1 VKFSFELKEIIVR
14 ALNEDVHNADI
25 TTEAIFDTYQEGK
38 AKLIAKDGGVIAGLE
53 VFQETFLLVD
63 RTLRISFYKKDGDLI
78 RKGEIV
84 AEIIGN
90 IASILI
96 AERTALNFLQRMS
109 GIATATNIFVD
120 KVKHTKAKILDTRKT
135 VPGLRLLDKMAVYIG
150 GGQNHRI
157 GLYDMFLIKDNHIA
171 GAGSITKAVKKVKE
185 YKKKNNLNC
194 LIEVETK
201 NFEEINEALQ
211 CGIDIIMLDNFS
223 VNDTK
228 KAVNIINNK
237 CKIEASGGININTLV
252 EVAETG
258 VDYISVGALT
268 HSVRALDL
276 SLLIDYAK

>member
-1 VKFSFELKEIIVR
+1 MLNQLIVDDIIKR
-14 ALNEDVHNADI
+14 ALQEDMPFGDI
-25 TTEAIFDTYQEGK
+25 TTDNLINEESISK
-38 AKLIAKDGGVIAGLE
+38 AVMIAKENGVIAGLDVAAR
-53 VFQETFLLVD
+53 VFEILDEKAVF
-63 RTLRISFYKKDGDLI
+63 KKHVSDGCKVS
-78 RKGEIV
+78 KGDII
-84 AEIIGN
+84 AEIEGKTR
-90 IASILI
+90 ALLKG
-96 AERTALNFLQRMS
+96 ERTALNILQRLS
-109 GIATATNIFVD
+109 GIASKTNEICEI
-120 KVKHTKAKILDTRKT
+120 VKDLPVSIADTRKT
-135 VPGLRLLDKMAVYIG
+135 MPGLRILDKYAVKMG
-150 GGQNHRI
+150 GGSNHRYSLSD
-157 GLYDMFLIKDNHIA
+157 GVLIKDNHIA